1 MASVA
6 LPLPLLP
13 PHTGVVPLCGTH
25 QNLHG
30 IEAQKQSSQGRHV
43 VTEHERLLERMRRV
57 EALYARTDV
66 EGERAAAGHALQAI
80 LEQLRKFQQ
89 QDPAV
94 EFKFALADT
103 WTRRLFM
110 ALARRYGL
118 EPYRYS
124 GQRHTTVMLRVSKSF
139 VDTTFW
145 PEFKE
150 LSELLQSHLNLITDQ
165 IIAQSLNA
173 SGTDETV
180 VAPGHNRALPAPVE

>member
-1 MASVA
+1 MS
-6 LPLPLLP
+6 
-13 PHTGVVPLCGTH
+13 
-25 QNLHG
+25 
-30 IEAQKQSSQGRHV
+30 
-43 VTEHERLLERMRRV
+43 EHEKLLERMRRV

-80 LEQLRKFQQ
+80 LEQLRQSQQ
-89 QDPAV
+89 RDPAV
-94 EFKFALADT
+94 EFKFSMADT
-103 WTRRLFM
+103 WTRRLFL

-139 VDTTFW
+139 VDNTLW
-145 PEFKE
+145 PEFKD
-150 LSELLQSHLNLITDQ
+150 LSELLRSHLNVMTEQ

-180 VAPGHNRALPAPVE
+180 IAPGSSGALPAPLE